1 MADKRDW
8 LIEEAFAYYCG
19 ADINTPPAALIGQSA
34 VDMIVGAAKSSK
46 RKFQISVAL
55 GAMSV
60 SLVATSFLDLY
71 GGIFNGLAAISV
83 VAVFAAIGHLYSRP
97 HEPSHQDLLGLDL
110 TPEQAKSVAALK
122 EFRRLLADGTI
133 PALPTSA
140 TSSAD
145 HVPPALFAADGGRLL
160 IIGTGDRSAI
170 RPWTKKP
177 VTAIRVEW
185 VPQRYMPIGNGSATD
200 APSRST
206 SSETHCVDVLED
218 VPPNDIA
225 IWRDDLVS
233 KARGSTAERLKSI
246 LDAMYARQL
255 AERVRAAIDN
265 CVAGSIIH
273 RPACRDGGH

>member
-1 MADKRDW
+1 M
-8 LIEEAFAYYCG
+8 
-19 ADINTPPAALIGQSA
+19 
-34 VDMIVGAAKSSK
+34 
-46 RKFQISVAL
+46 
-55 GAMSV
+55 
-60 SLVATSFLDLY
+60 
-71 GGIFNGLAAISV
+71 
-83 VAVFAAIGHLYSRP
+83 
-97 HEPSHQDLLGLDL
+97 
-110 TPEQAKSVAALK
+110 
-122 EFRRLLADGTI
+122 
-133 PALPTSA
+133 
-140 TSSAD
+140 
-145 HVPPALFAADGGRLL
+145 PPALFAADGGRLL

-255 AERVRAAIDN
+255 ADRVRAAIDN